1 MFRVKKM
8 SRYTVYGLD
17 NTKSKTIGERPRTAN
32 KMLCYVIH
40 GLSTRYTIAAGYF
53 FHSTLTTAQFS
64 QIMVSLFFSL
74 LLTIMHQM

>member
-1 MFRVKKM
+1 MPL
-8 SRYTVYGLD
+8 YVYGLD
-17 NTKSKTIGERPRTAN
+17 NTKSETISSA
-32 KMLCYVIH
+32 M
-40 GLSTRYTIAAGYF
+40 LSTGYQLDTQLLQGTYF